1 MGKSREMDMLH
12 GPVFGKIWV
21 FAFPLMLSGML
32 QLLYNAAD
40 LIVVGNEVGKTALAA
55 VGCTGAMVNL
65 IVNLFMGLSVGSSVA
80 VAQAYGAGC
89 YADVSDAV
97 HTSMAISLIG
107 SVLVGLVGFIAC
119 RPLLLLMGTPETV
132 VDLSVLY
139 VRIYFCGMP
148 AIGVYNFGAAILRA
162 VGDTRRPML
171 FLIFSGLI
179 NVALNLVFVLVF
191 HMGVAGVSLATVI
204 SQCVAACMTVC
215 CLMRAD
221 GCVQLHLRELRIC
234 RDKLKSILYTGLPA
248 GLQSSLFSLSNMLI
262 QSSINSFGDVVMAG
276 NTAASNL
283 DGFAYVALNSFSQ
296 AAITFTGQNVGAR
309 RWDRLRRVCSACAV
323 SVMLTG
329 FVIGAVLVLGGRPLL
344 SLYDTDPQVIEAGMI
359 RLQWLAT
366 TYFLCGF
373 MEMLVG
379 MMRGMG
385 KSVLPMVVSLLGA
398 CVLRVVWIY
407 TLFVRWKELWV
418 VYASYPVSWFVTASV
433 HFCCFLFIYHRRMAQ
448 WKKDNPAVV

>member
-1 MGKSREMDMLH
+1 MLN
-12 GPVFGKIWV
+12 GPVFGKIWL
-21 FAFPLMLSGML
+21 FSFPLMLSGIL

-40 LIVVGNEVGKTALAA
+40 LIVVGNDVGKTALAA
-55 VGCTGAMVNL
+55 VGCTGPMVNL
-65 IVNLFMGLSVGSSVA
+65 IVNLFMGLAVGSSVA
-80 VAQAYGAGC
+80 VAQAYGAGR

-97 HTSMAISLIG
+97 HTSIAISLIG
-107 SVLVGLVGFIAC
+107 SVLVGVVGFFAC
-119 RPLLLLMGTPETV
+119 RPLLLLMGTPESV
-132 VDLSVLY
+132 IDLSVVY

-171 FLIFSGLI
+171 FLVFSGLI
-179 NVALNLVFVLVF
+179 NVGLNLFFVLVF

-204 SQCVAACMTVC
+204 SQCIAAFLTVR

-221 GCVQLHLRELRIC
+221 GCVQFHPRQLRIC

-262 QSSINSFGDVVMAG
+262 QSSINTFGDVIMAG

-309 RWDRLRRVCSACAV
+309 RYDRLRRVCGACSV
-323 SVMLTG
+323 SVLLTG
-329 FVIGAVLVLGGRPLL
+329 FVIGVILILGGRPLL
-344 SLYDTDPQVIEAGMI
+344 ALYDNTDPQVIEAGMV
-359 RLQWLAT
+359 RLQWMAT

-373 MEMLVG
+373 MEMFVG
-379 MMRGMG
+379 MLRGVG
-385 KSVLPMVVSLLGA
+385 KSVMPMIVSLLGA

-407 TLFVRWKELWV
+407 SLFGRWPELWV
-418 VYASYPVSWFVTASV
+418 VYASYPVSWLLTALT
-433 HFCCFLFIYHRRMAQ
+433 HFICFLVVYRRRLAQ
-448 WKKDNPAVV
+448 YQKEEAEMCCEDPA